1 MDILF
6 EKALAAAQEHGAK
19 NVLVALGSGK
29 TARKAREAFP
39 ADYRIFAV
47 GNRPGVVN
55 LDDGGNQGVPDAL
68 VQELESVGV
77 DVLVCPASPF
87 QHIARGA
94 HKLGIGGPEFDFR
107 GTWAPFPGL
116 SEVLRTYTENRNLNP
131 ISLLLNF
138 CDWFGAGFQV
148 AIEIMLLAADSGLLP
163 VEERVISVVRPY
175 EPRSACYV
183 VMRPC
188 QTEDLFSRSPEILAI
203 ELIPKE

>member
-6 EKALAAAQEHGAK
+6 EKTLAAAQGHGAK
-19 NVLVALGSGK
+19 NVLVALGTGK
-29 TARKAREAFP
+29 TALRAREVFP
-39 ADYRIFAV
+39 SDYRVFAV
-47 GNRPGVVN
+47 GNRAGVVG
-55 LDDGGNQGVPDAL
+55 LDDGGNKAVPDSL
-68 VQELESVGV
+68 VQDLESAGV
-77 DVLVCPASPF
+77 DVLICGASPF
-87 QHIARGA
+87 QHIARGV
-94 HKLGIGGPEFDFR
+94 HKLETGGHELDFR
-107 GTWAPFPGL
+107 GTWGKFPGL
-116 SEVLRTYTENRNLNP
+116 SEVLQTYTENRNLNP